1 MQGNILLSYFI
12 CAENLISFGGWDG
25 MYCGDPGLIQLCDGS
40 PAFSIFALRSWLNAE
55 LGGQSLPFWG
65 FIWFSV
71 GREVIDRM
79 MGLFEW
85 AGGSLCTWC
94 W

>member
-40 PAFSIFALRSWLNAE
+40 PAFSIFALRS
-55 LGGQSLPFWG
+55 
-65 FIWFSV
+65 
-71 GREVIDRM
+71 
-79 MGLFEW
+79 
-85 AGGSLCTWC
+85 
-94 W
+94 